1 MNTSDVEDQLQ
12 RIIISRPF
20 RASKRMRRFLEFTVR
35 QVMEG
40 KSGELK
46 EALVGVEVFDRPADY
61 DPRIDPIVRVEAR
74 RLRQKIEQYYAS
86 EGARDPVRIEYVK
99 GGYAPVIA
107 QAARETADL
116 PAASLG
122 TIRSVLVLP
131 FVSLGAGTDQEYF
144 SDGLTQE
151 LIHAFT
157 RVSGLRV
164 LAWNTSARLRGKSA
178 QAPDVNEQAQAD
190 VIVEGSVRRQGD
202 RVRVHVQ
209 IVEAKSDFYLWTET
223 FERTL
228 GDLFALQEQ
237 IARSIASVLRIQ
249 LTAPTAPR
257 PNYRV
262 EAHDFYL
269 RGRHEWFRR
278 TEQSLRQSIVLFE
291 RAIKEDERCAPAWA
305 GLADACSL
313 LADYGFEPTA
323 TVIEEGRPAVMRALE
338 LDPSLAEAHT
348 SLGFIK
354 SFFDWDWGAA
364 EQCYRT
370 AIALNPGYVTA
381 HHWYGLDLLAL
392 QGRFDEA
399 RVELDIAARLDPLEP
414 IILESGPYLSLLCG
428 DFAAAEAGYRKLI
441 ASAPQFTK
449 GYTGCGRSLWGMGR
463 YAEAIEMLE
472 MGRSLSGDVPSV
484 LGALGQVYATAGN
497 EPEARRYL
505 AMLYEMSKTR
515 HVPTS
520 CLALVHSGLGEREAA
535 LGHLERGVERRE
547 LPLNH
552 MKVHPGY
559 DALRGEERFQRL
571 LVKMRLVG

>member
-1 MNTSDVEDQLQ
+1 
-12 RIIISRPF
+12 
-20 RASKRMRRFLEFTVR
+20 MRRFLEFTVR
-35 QVMEG
+35 QVIEG
-40 KSGELK
+40 KSGEIK

-74 RLRQKIEQYYAS
+74 RLRQKIEQYYAE
-86 EGARDPVRIEYVK
+86 EGARDPVRIAYTK
-99 GGYAPVIA
+99 GGYAPTIVRPE
-107 QAARETADL
+107 RETGPLEA
-116 PAASLG
+116 PSVG

-131 FVSLGAGTDQEYF
+131 FATLGAGQDQEYF

-164 LAWNTSARLRGKSA
+164 VAWNTSARLRGKSA
-178 QAPDVNEQAQAD
+178 QASDVNEQAQAD

-209 IVEAKSDFYLWTET
+209 IVEARSDFYLWTET
-223 FERTL
+223 FERTI
-228 GDLFALQEQ
+228 GDLFALQEE
-237 IARSIASVLRIQ
+237 IAGSIASVLRIQ
-249 LTAPTAPR
+249 LTAPATPR

-323 TVIEEGRPAVMRALE
+323 AAIEEGRPAVMRALE
-338 LDPSLAEAHT
+338 LDPTLAEAHT
-348 SLGFIK
+348 SLAFIK
-354 SFFDWDWGAA
+354 SFFDRDWAAA

-381 HHWYGLDLLAL
+381 HHWYGLDLLGL
-392 QGRFDEA
+392 LGRFEEA
-399 RVELDIAARLDPLEP
+399 RVEMEIATRLDPLEP
-414 IILESGPYLSLLCG
+414 VIIEGLPYLALLSG
-428 DFAAAEAGYRKLI
+428 DYAAAEAGFRKLI
-441 ASAPQFTK
+441 ACAPQFAK
-449 GYTGCGRSLWGMGR
+449 GYTGCGRALWAMGR
-463 YAEAIEMLE
+463 HREAIEMLE
-472 MGRSLSGDVPSV
+472 RGRGLLGDVPSV

-497 EPEARRYL
+497 EGEARAFL
-505 AMLYEMSKTR
+505 AKLYEMAKAR
-515 HVPTS
+515 HVPSS
-520 CLALVHSGLGEREAA
+520 CLALVHAGLGEHDEA

-547 LPLNH
+547 LPLNQ
-552 MKVHPGY
+552 MAVHPGY
-559 DALRGEERFQRL
+559 AVLRGEERFRRL
-571 LVKMRLVG
+571 LVKMNLVA

>member
-1 MNTSDVEDQLQ
+1 M
-12 RIIISRPF
+12 
-20 RASKRMRRFLEFTVR
+20 KRFLEFTVR

-40 KSGELK
+40 KSGEIK

-74 RLRQKIEQYYAS
+74 RLRQKIEQYYAA
-86 EGARDPVRIEYVK
+86 EGARDPVRIEYIK
-99 GGYAPVIA
+99 GGYAPLIGQSSREIA
-107 QAARETADL
+107 APSAA
-116 PAASLG
+116 PLG

-131 FVSLGAGTDQEYF
+131 FASLGADSDQEYF

-178 QAPDVNEQAQAD
+178 QTPDVNDQAQAD

-209 IVEAKSDFYLWTET
+209 IVEAKSDFYLWTDT
-223 FERTL
+223 FERTI
-228 GDLFALQEQ
+228 GDLFALQEE
-237 IARSIASVLRIQ
+237 IAKSIASVLRIQ
-249 LTAPTAPR
+249 LATPSAPR

-291 RAIKEDERCAPAWA
+291 RAIQEDERCAPAWA

-323 TVIEEGRPAVMRALE
+323 SAIEEARPAVMRALD

-354 SFFDWDWGAA
+354 SFFDRDWAAA

-381 HHWYGLDLLAL
+381 HHWYGLDLLGL
-392 QGRFDEA
+392 LGRFDEA
-399 RVELDIAARLDPLEP
+399 RVEMEIATRLDPLEP
-414 IILESGPYLSLLCG
+414 VIIEGLPYLSLLGG
-428 DFAAAEAGYRKLI
+428 DFEDAEMGFRKLI
-441 ASAPQFTK
+441 ASAPHVAK
-449 GYTGCGRSLWGMGR
+449 GYTGCGRALWAQGR
-463 YAEAIEMLE
+463 HAEAIEMLE
-472 MGRSLSGDVPSV
+472 RGHSLLGDVPSV
-484 LGALGQVYATAGN
+484 LGALAQVYGTAGN
-497 EPEARRYL
+497 EAEARRYL
-505 AMLYEMSKTR
+505 ATLYEMAKTR
-515 HVPTS
+515 YVPTS
-520 CLALVHSGLGEREAA
+520 CLALAHAGLGECELA
-535 LGHLERGVERRE
+535 LDHLERGVEHRE
-547 LPLNH
+547 LPLSH
-552 MKVHPGY
+552 MKVHPAY
-559 DALRGEERFQRL
+559 NALRGHPRFHKL
-571 LVKMRLVG
+571 LIKMNLVG